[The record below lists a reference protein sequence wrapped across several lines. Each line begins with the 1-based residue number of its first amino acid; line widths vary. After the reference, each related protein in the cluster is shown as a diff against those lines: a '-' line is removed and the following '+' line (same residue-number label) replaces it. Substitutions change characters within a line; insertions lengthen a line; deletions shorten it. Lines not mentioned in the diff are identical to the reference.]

1 MSRQNDALANFG
13 TTTNQELTLTA
24 GATGVPVGDI
34 SDECSPAFLLIQNVG
49 TTPVFYRLA
58 NFASGAGACSTTNYT
73 GILAACTADEDGT
86 GGVISFSGYTGGLS
100 FRVASGTGKVNISY
114 SGRLG
119 D

>member
-1 MSRQNDALANFG
+1 MARQNDALANFG
-13 TTTNQELTLTA
+13 STTNVEVSVGTGAAVPA
-24 GATGVPVGDI
+24 GL

-58 NFASGAGACSTTNYT
+58 NFASSAGACSTTNYT
-73 GILAACTADEDGT
+73 GILAARTADEDGT
-86 GGVISFSGYTGGLS
+86 GGVISFAGYTGGLS
-100 FRVASGTGKVNISY
+100 FVVASGTGKVNVSH

>member
-1 MSRQNDALANFG
+1 MRRQNYALANFG
-13 TTTNQELTLTA
+13 TTTNQELTINA
-24 GATGVPVGDI
+24 GVTVVPAGDL

-49 TTPVFYRLA
+49 TAPVFYRLA

-86 GGVISFSGYTGGLS
+86 GGVISFAGYTGGLS
-100 FRVASGTGKVNISY
+100 FRVASGTGKVNVSY
-114 SGRLG
+114 SGSLG

>member
-1 MSRQNDALANFG
+1 MARQNDALANFG
-13 TTTNQELTLTA
+13 STTNEELSVST
-24 GATGVPVGDI
+24 GASTPTGL

-86 GGVISFSGYTGGLS
+86 GGVISFAGYTGGIS
-100 FRVASGTGKVNISY
+100 FVVASGTGKVNVSH

>member
-1 MSRQNDALANFG
+1 MARQNDALANFG
-13 TTTNQELTLTA
+13 ATTNEELSVGT
-24 GATGVPVGDI
+24 GASIPTGL
-34 SDECSPAFLLIQNVG
+34 SDDCSPAFLLIQNVG

-86 GGVISFSGYTGGLS
+86 GGVISFSGYTGGIS
-100 FRVASGTGKVNISY
+100 FRVASGTGKVNVSH

>member
-13 TTTNQELTLTA
+13 TTTNQELTVSA

-34 SDECSPAFLLIQNVG
+34 SDECSPAFLLIQNVS

-58 NFASGAGACSTTNYT
+58 DFGTGAGACSTTNYT
-73 GILAACTADEDGT
+73 GILAACTADKDGT
-86 GGVISFSGYTGGLS
+86 GGVISFAGYTGGIS
-100 FRVASGTGKVNISY
+100 FRVASGTGKVNISH

>member
-13 TTTNQELTLTA
+13 ATTNEELSISAGVTA
-24 GATGVPVGDI
+24 LPADI

-73 GILAACTADEDGT
+73 GILAACTADKDGT
-86 GGVISFSGYTGGLS
+86 GGVISFAGYTGGIT
-100 FRVASGTGKVNISY
+100 FRVASGTGKVNVSH

>member
-1 MSRQNDALANFG
+1 MARQNDALANFG
-13 TTTNQELTLTA
+13 PTTNEELSITA
-24 GATGVPVGDI
+24 GATAVPAVI

-58 NFASGAGACSTTNYT
+58 NFASGAGACTTTNYT

-86 GGVISFSGYTGGLS
+86 GGVISFSGYTGGIT
-100 FRVASGTGKVNISY
+100 FRIASGTGKVNVSH